1 MKAVL
6 CKAYGPPE
14 SLVLEDVPSA
24 PLGPKDVRV
33 AVHSAGLNFPDTL
46 IIAGTYQF
54 KPAFPF
60 SPGMEAGGVVL
71 EVGPEVKSI
80 KVGQRVMASGG
91 HGAFAEEVVV
101 PESKVYALPDKV
113 TYDQAAAF
121 PVTYGTTYHALVDR
135 GHLKKGEWLLVHG
148 ATGGVGLNAVELGKL
163 LGARVIATGGSDEKL
178 EIAKKYGAEFVI
190 NYSKEKIRDRVKEI
204 TDGHCADVIYDP
216 VGGDV
221 FDESLRS
228 IAWDGRLLVIGF
240 ASGRIPE
247 AKANLILLKSCQV
260 VGVFWGA
267 FAAREPETARKEF
280 EMLLNWCAE
289 GKLNPHISHTFPL
302 DKVPEAMKTLLARKV
317 VGKAVIKVR

>member
-14 SLVLEDVPSA
+14 TLVLEDIPSA

-46 IIAGTYQF
+46 IIQGTYQF
-54 KPAFPF
+54 KPPFPF

-71 EVGPEVKSI
+71 EVGSEVTKV
-80 KVGQRVMASGG
+80 KVGQRVMATTG
-91 HGAFAEEVVV
+91 HGAFAEEVVA
-101 PESKVYALPDKV
+101 PEAKVYALPDKV
-113 TYDQAAAF
+113 TFDQAAAF
-121 PVTYGTTYHALVDR
+121 PVTYGTTYHGLVDR
-135 GHLKKGEWLLVHG
+135 GYLKKGEWLLVHG

-178 EIAKKYGAEFVI
+178 EIAKKYGADYVI
-190 NYSKEKIRDRVKEI
+190 NYTKEKIRDRVKEI

-221 FDESLRS
+221 FDESLRA

-247 AKANLILLKSCQV
+247 AKANLVLLKSCQV

-267 FAAREPETARKEF
+267 FAAREPETARKHF
-280 EMLLNWCAE
+280 ELLLNWCAE
-289 GKLNPHISHTFPL
+289 GKLNPNISHTFPL
-302 DKVPEAMKTLLARKV
+302 DKVPEAMKTLLDRKV
-317 VGKAVIKVR
+317 IGKAVIKVR